1 MINDKWNLRHKAEI
15 FFFVFKQM
23 QTGDS
28 WQETNQYRVSIY
40 FAFAFIYIHINPRAY
55 LYRMFREYLNN
66 GNSSSSFFSCTPSVN
81 PLRQRPVP
89 SVFCF
94 FFACAKSERKMK
106 IVVEKWKVII
116 SVGVCGWHVSVWGT
130 LNAFPRSDVKLCAL
144 MQCKVFRP
152 HFPPIFVGNFQFM
165 LHTFA
170 AHFNWAIAI
179 QNLCQSLWR
188 NGLSLLAPSRCQ
200 FARWCNLFYFI
211 SFSLTSTSFAT
222 MKLALEICMHACC
235 SLFFFILSHYQ
246 PHSIGIFISAYFA
259 FNLVTCK
266 LRTRSELFQNIGRL
280 EHYAYAACDDESLLH
295 FLNRFVA
302 LFRGVFPPAH
312 PPHPLRL
319 SLYTFITL
327 AFVGTHIISG
337 WLYGWV
343 FRAYNQRRHSSSSS
357 SIYVWELSMLFSF
370 LITETWAL
378 RKYFKGTAAVLNL
391 KGTPKIAV
399 SA

>member
-1 MINDKWNLRHKAEI
+1 
-15 FFFVFKQM
+15 M

-55 LYRMFREYLNN
+55 LYRMFRQYLNN

-235 SLFFFILSHYQ
+235 SLFF
-246 PHSIGIFISAYFA
+246 
-259 FNLVTCK
+259 
-266 LRTRSELFQNIGRL
+266 LFYPITSLIQL
-280 EHYAYAACDDESLLH
+280 E
-295 FLNRFVA
+295 
-302 LFRGVFPPAH
+302 
-312 PPHPLRL
+312 
-319 SLYTFITL
+319 
-327 AFVGTHIISG
+327 
-337 WLYGWV
+337 
-343 FRAYNQRRHSSSSS
+343 
-357 SIYVWELSMLFSF
+357 FSF
-370 LITETWAL
+370 QLISPL
-378 RKYFKGTAAVLNL
+378 
-391 KGTPKIAV
+391 I
-399 SA
+399 